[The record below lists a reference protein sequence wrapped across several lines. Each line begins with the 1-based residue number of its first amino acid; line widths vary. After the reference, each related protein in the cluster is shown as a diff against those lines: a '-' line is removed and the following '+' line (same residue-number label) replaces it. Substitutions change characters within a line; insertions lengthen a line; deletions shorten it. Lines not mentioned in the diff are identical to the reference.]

1 MPEDTSFMDYL
12 ITYGWALLLILVVGG
27 VFYYSYSVVIH
38 YPDYLSENQERCNKL
53 ASYLSGIEDNTKVN
67 CFESR
72 LTNNCL
78 CKFYEEIEENISIF
92 RREQRYYL
100 E

>member
-1 MPEDTSFMDYL
+1 MPEDTSFWDYL
-12 ITYGWALLLILVVGG
+12 MTYGWALLLILVVAGILY
-27 VFYYSYSVVIH
+27 FYGLGYNLEIPVV
-38 YPDYLSENQERCNKL
+38 SENQERCNKL